1 MDEIKNSLGNLTIDG
16 ESIEKLQKLGKLFSL
31 LAEGSS
37 DEVTEQAGN
46 LLDAFDNFCNTES
59 DETIQDEI
67 EVWMDSLIK
76 ILEEDEK

>member
-16 ESIEKLQKLGKLFSL
+16 ESNEKRQKLGKLFSL